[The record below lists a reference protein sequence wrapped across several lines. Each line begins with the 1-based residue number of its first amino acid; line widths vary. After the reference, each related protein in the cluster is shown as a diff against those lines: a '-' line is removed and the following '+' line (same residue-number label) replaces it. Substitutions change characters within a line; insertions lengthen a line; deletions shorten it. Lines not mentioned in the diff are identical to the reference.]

1 MRRFYIDPPAGG
13 QRTVSL
19 SAEDGRHLV
28 QVLRLGV
35 GAPVRLY
42 DGRGME
48 YEGRV
53 VAVDRGV
60 VRVLIEA
67 TLASCS
73 ESPLTLILL
82 QGFLKEKK
90 MDQLVRQ
97 TTELGVTRFVPVFT
111 RRSVPRPEG
120 RRIDARIQRWE
131 KIAAEALKQCRRGR
145 IPSIERPCTV
155 AEAFQLASQCAL
167 KIVFWEE
174 GGRNLSEILA
184 GAAPPVVSA
193 AILMGPE
200 GGFEAGEIATA
211 REAGFQVASL
221 GPRILRAETATV
233 AACALVQH
241 RLGDL

>member
-1 MRRFYIDPPAGG
+1 M
-13 QRTVSL
+13 VCL
-19 SAEDGRHLV
+19 SSEDGRHLV

-35 GAPVRLY
+35 GASVCLY

-53 VAVDRGV
+53 AAVDRGM
-60 VRVLIEA
+60 VRVLIDA
-67 TLASCS
+67 AITNRS
-73 ESPLTLILL
+73 ESPLELTLL

-97 TTELGVTRFVPVFT
+97 TTELGVTRFVPVFA
-111 RRSVPRPEG
+111 RRSVPHPEG

-131 KIAAEALKQCRRGR
+131 KIAAETLKQCRRGR
-145 IPSIERPCTV
+145 IPLIEPPCTV
-155 AEAFQLASQCAL
+155 AEAFQLAAQCAL

-174 GGRNLSEILA
+174 GGRNLSEILDDA
-184 GAAPPVVSA
+184 VHPVVSA
-193 AILMGPE
+193 AVLMGPE
-200 GGFEAGEIATA
+200 GGFDTGEIAAA
-211 REAGFQVASL
+211 REAGFQVVGL

-241 RLGDL
+241 RLGDI